1 MEFADFHRGL
11 ENKLK
16 PEKGGFSRWETKEKS
31 SSGAIAVKRTEKA
44 HGGGMSGEHLYFKNF
59 VLIVMPDGLS
69 IGHFYILRIG

>member
-44 HGGGMSGEHLYFKNF
+44 YGGGMSGEHLYFKNF

-69 IGHFYILRIG
+69 IGHLYALRNG

>member
-1 MEFADFHRGL
+1 MASADFHRGL

-44 HGGGMSGEHLYFKNF
+44 YGGGMSGEHLYFKNF
-59 VLIVMPDGLS
+59 M
-69 IGHFYILRIG
+69 

>member
-16 PEKGGFSRWETKEKS
+16 PEKGGFSRWKTKEKS
-31 SSGAIAVKRTEKA
+31 SSDAIVAKRTEKA
-44 HGGGMSGEHLYFKNF
+44 HGGGMSGEHLYSKNF

>member
-16 PEKGGFSRWETKEKS
+16 PEKGGFSRGKTKEKS
-31 SSGAIAVKRTEKA
+31 SSGAIAAKRTEKA

>member
-16 PEKGGFSRWETKEKS
+16 PEKGGFSRWKTKEKS
-31 SSGAIAVKRTEKA
+31 SSGAIAAKRTEKA
-44 HGGGMSGEHLYFKNF
+44 YGGGMSGEHLYFKNF

-69 IGHFYILRIG
+69 TGHLYALRIG

>member
-16 PEKGGFSRWETKEKS
+16 PEIGGFSRWETKEKS

-44 HGGGMSGEHLYFKNF
+44 YGGGMSGEHLYFKNF
-59 VLIVMPDGLS
+59 M
-69 IGHFYILRIG
+69 

>member
-11 ENKLK
+11 ENKLN
-16 PEKGGFSRWETKEKS
+16 PEKGGFSRWKTKEKS
-31 SSGAIAVKRTEKA
+31 SSDAIVAKRTEKA

-69 IGHFYILRIG
+69 IGHFYTLRNG

>member
-1 MEFADFHRGL
+1 MASADFHRGL

>member
-16 PEKGGFSRWETKEKS
+16 PKKGGFSRWKTKEKS
-31 SSGAIAVKRTEKA
+31 SSGAIAAKRTEKA
-44 HGGGMSGEHLYFKNF
+44 YGGGMSGEHLYFKNF

-69 IGHFYILRIG
+69 TGHLYALRIG

>member
-1 MEFADFHRGL
+1 MENQRKIFQWCDCR
-11 ENKLK
+11 
-16 PEKGGFSRWETKEKS
+16 ETD
-31 SSGAIAVKRTEKA
+31 RKA

>member
-31 SSGAIAVKRTEKA
+31 SSGAIVAKRTEKA
-44 HGGGMSGEHLYFKNF
+44 YGGGMSGEHLYFKNF

-69 IGHFYILRIG
+69 SGHLYALRNG

>member
-69 IGHFYILRIG
+69 IGHLYALRNG

>member
-59 VLIVMPDGLS
+59 M
-69 IGHFYILRIG
+69 

>member
-44 HGGGMSGEHLYFKNF
+44 YGGGMSGEHLYFKNF